1 MSMRFADFFKI
12 SFKHAVYCR
21 PFSVLLSHHP
31 SFSLAHGLYFI
42 SYVYLTLHKYVLL
55 QCLGMGLHQLAL
67 FFLAF
72 VDTVNLLTHFVAI
85 TVISYHVVMYL
96 SHHLSSHF
104 LCEKIVNVKTDT
116 FSHDAISRQ
125 TLLSDVD

>member
-31 SFSLAHGLYFI
+31 SFSLAYGLYFI

-55 QCLGMGLHQLAL
+55 QCLGMGLHQFAL

-85 TVISYHVVMYL
+85 TVNS
-96 SHHLSSHF
+96 
-104 LCEKIVNVKTDT
+104 
-116 FSHDAISRQ
+116 
-125 TLLSDVD
+125 

>member
-1 MSMRFADFFKI
+1 MSMRFANFFKI

-31 SFSLAHGLYFI
+31 SFSLAYGLYFI

-55 QCLGMGLHQLAL
+55 QCLGMGLHQFAL

-85 TVISYHVVMYL
+85 LLSFHSMPLCIYLTIYHL
-96 SHHLSSHF
+96 IF

-116 FSHDAISRQ
+116 FSHDAIKQ
-125 TLLSDVD
+125 TNALI

>member
-31 SFSLAHGLYFI
+31 LFSLAYGLYFI
-42 SYVYLTLHKYVLL
+42 SYVYLTLREYVLL
-55 QCLGMGLHQLAL
+55 QCLGMGLHQFAL

-85 TVISYHVVMYL
+85 LSFHIMSLCIYLTIYHL
-96 SHHLSSHF
+96 IF

-116 FSHDAISRQ
+116 FSHDAIKQ
-125 TLLSDVD
+125 TNALI